1 MIDAPRGRK
10 SWGLL
15 AYLVRSRVAPSRE
28 RIAGLLFPDADDP
41 LGALRWTLSTL
52 RRQLSSD
59 IEVGGDPVR
68 MSLSHTTS
76 VDVDVL
82 SRGSWVQ
89 ALALPGLGHEFLDGL
104 VFSSPGFEMWL
115 ENERRSI
122 SGATAAVLRQAA
134 LAQLAQGDAAFAT
147 ERASELVQLNPFDE
161 NAHALLA
168 RCLRATG
175 DHAAA
180 DRQLAACEELFRR
193 ELGISPTTALREA
206 GESRTVN
213 VPARSNGRAA
223 TLAQIETGQAVIAA
237 GATAAGLERLRQA
250 SVSARELDDS
260 EVLARALIAL
270 GGALVHGARGTDVEG
285 AAALHEGV
293 HLAVRGGHT
302 RLSATGWR
310 EIGWVQFLRAEYDR
324 AEESMTTAA
333 SLAGGDD
340 EELAWV
346 DVILGTCRN
355 DVGDYASAEPLLRSA
370 VERSRRVSSAHPLA
384 FSLSMLARL
393 LFARGQI
400 DDASELLDE
409 ALDVVDARGLIA
421 FRPWP
426 ESFRAEIDLL
436 RGDVDAAESRFE
448 HAFAVGCEVG
458 DPCWESIAA
467 RGLGLVAAS
476 RGDVARALEFLA
488 DAPRLCRRLPDTY
501 VWIEAYGLD
510 ALCSVAIEH
519 RADGV
524 REWVDDLESITA
536 RRGMRELLL
545 HAALY
550 RVRLGEPGALDV
562 ARLLAAQIDN
572 PAVRELVAA
581 ARPAPAAA

>member
-1 MIDAPRGRK
+1 
-10 SWGLL
+10 
-15 AYLVRSRVAPSRE
+15 
-28 RIAGLLFPDADDP
+28 
-41 LGALRWTLSTL
+41 
-52 RRQLSSD
+52 
-59 IEVGGDPVR
+59 
-68 MSLSHTTS
+68 
-76 VDVDVL
+76 
-82 SRGSWVQ
+82 
-89 ALALPGLGHEFLDGL
+89 
-104 VFSSPGFEMWL
+104 MWL

-134 LAQLAQGDAAFAT
+134 LAQLAQGDAASAT
-147 ERASELVQLNPFDE
+147 QRASELVQLNPFDE

-180 DRQLAACEELFRR
+180 DRQLAVCEELFRR
-193 ELGISPTTALREA
+193 ELGIAPTPALRQG
-206 GESRTVN
+206 GETGPLIVR
-213 VPARSNGRAA
+213 ARPTGRAA
-223 TLAQIETGQAVIAA
+223 VLAQIETGQAIIAA
-237 GATAAGLERLRQA
+237 GDTGAGLTRLRDA
-250 SVSARELDDS
+250 SVSARQLDDP
-260 EVLARALIAL
+260 EVLARALVAL

-293 HLAVRGGHT
+293 HLAARDGYT
-302 RLSATGWR
+302 ELAATGWR
-310 EIGWVQFLRAEYDR
+310 EIGWVQFLRAEYER
-324 AEESMTTAA
+324 AEESVTTAA
-333 SLAGGDD
+333 SLADGND

-346 DVILGTCRN
+346 DVILGTSRN

-393 LFARGQI
+393 LFTRGEI
-400 DDASELLDE
+400 DDASALLDE
-409 ALDVVDARGLIA
+409 ALEVVDARGLIA

-476 RGDVARALEFLA
+476 RGDVVRALELLA

-501 VWIEAYGLD
+501 LWIEAYGLD

-519 RADGV
+519 RVDGV
-524 REWVDDLESITA
+524 SEWVDHLESITA

-550 RVRLGEPGALDV
+550 RVQLGEPGALDV
-562 ARLLAAQIDN
+562 ARSLAAQIDN
-572 PAVRELVAA
+572 PAVKDLVAA
-581 ARPAPAAA
+581 AGLAATAA